1 MANLTDDLE
10 ELDTSDE
17 TDLADEDY
25 GFIISPNGQLK
36 SFFVPVD
43 DFEIDPPEVVIAIL
57 KLLGINNINDALEG
71 NPTIH

>member
-1 MANLTDDLE
+1 MSNLTDDFE

-25 GFIISPNGQLK
+25 GFVISPTGQLK
-36 SFFVPVD
+36 SFFVPLD
-43 DFEIDPPEVVIAIL
+43 DFEIDPPEAVVAIL
-57 KLLGINNINDALEG
+57 KLFGIDDVNGALEG